1 MSPSSA
7 DPVSSAPPGGAAPP
21 SRPSSS
27 SPGAPEAAAA
37 GSAFPGAEATA
48 AGSAFPGAPEDTDA
62 GSASPRAPGGWLDR
76 VVAAWPR
83 VDPVLFAA
91 YAGACVLY
99 AAVAFYGAMHQQTG
113 GMWSAPLDDVFIHF
127 DYARATARG
136 YPFEWSEGNG
146 FSSGNTS
153 LSYPF
158 VLALGYLIGFRGLLL
173 MQWAA
178 IVACASTLGFLLVGA
193 RLLDPIGRWAKYLL
207 PPVALSIGA
216 LDWSLFSGMENAFHL
231 GVWALATLAALA
243 VVRAVN
249 VPHVPRAPRVPR
261 APLEPGGAGERAAA
275 PPPGRI
281 ARLGWVA
288 GLAGALLYATR
299 PESVVCVAVLGV
311 YAAIAVERAH
321 GARAA
326 LATLLRTS
334 VPGAVVCVAQAVA
347 NRVLTGEWA
356 ASGAIAKLALNNPY
370 MTSEEKW
377 NTYEFLATYVVAR
390 NTNHHFSDALPWG
403 WLVPALALVPL
414 ASRRTR
420 GIAAM
425 LWIQVVGWLALVAMN
440 GQVRWQNERYT
451 MPAVA
456 WLLVLAAMGLALLVA
471 RAAWTAPG
479 APDALDRGARR
490 PERPEGDPAGLW
502 ARLAAVPARAF
513 GARGDRTATG
523 LWVARVAV
531 ALALAALFWVHQLPR
546 MRDQIWFFGRASRN
560 IRDQHLVAGK
570 VLAQLDVRRVLVGDA
585 GALLYASD
593 RPGLDLIGLG
603 GYHDLPFARAGVH
616 GLGASLE
623 LIERIPPEDRP
634 DALAIYPGWWGELP
648 AIFGKRLIGIPVV
661 GNVICGGAEK
671 VIYRADWSPLAHG
684 EPPASLRADE
694 QVLDELDVADLV
706 SEREHGY
713 AFPRP
718 QAGFVGF
725 SVLPDPRGSGHDRF
739 DAGRVIPGG
748 RSETARLLA
757 PRNGPGRLVVRTAS
771 PRPAVVRATADGREL
786 GQLTLRGSGGWTE
799 ASVALP
805 EGLPETFTLTL
816 TPIEGEWV
824 DHHVWVLERAARPE
838 ARPLAGP

>member
-7 DPVSSAPPGGAAPP
+7 DPESSAPPGGAAPP
-21 SRPSSS
+21 SRPSSDP
-27 SPGAPEAAAA
+27 PG
-37 GSAFPGAEATA
+37 GAETA
-48 AGSAFPGAPEDTDA
+48 APQGAGRLA
-62 GSASPRAPGGWLDR
+62 APPGWLDR
-76 VVAAWPR
+76 LVAAWPR
-83 VDPVLFAA
+83 VDPALFAV

-113 GMWSAPLDDVFIHF
+113 GVWSAPLDDVFIHF

-193 RLLDPIGRWAKYLL
+193 RLLEPIGRWAKYLL
-207 PPVALSIGA
+207 PPVALCIGA

-231 GVWALATLAALA
+231 GVWALATLATLS
-243 VVRAVN
+243 VVRA
-249 VPHVPRAPRVPR
+249 AG
-261 APLEPGGAGERAAA
+261 APGGEGDGAAA
-275 PPPGRI
+275 PPRRL
-281 ARLGWVA
+281 ARLGWLA

-299 PESVVCVAVLGV
+299 PESVVCVAALSV
-311 YAAIAVERAH
+311 YAAVVVGRAH

-326 LATLLRTS
+326 IATLLRTS
-334 VPGAVVCVAQAVA
+334 VPGAIACVAQAVA
-347 NRVLTGEWA
+347 NRVFTGEWS

-377 NTYEFLATYVVAR
+377 DTYEFLVTYVIAR

-420 GIAAM
+420 GIAVV
-425 LWIQVVGWLALVAMN
+425 LWAQVVGWLALVALN

-471 RAAWTAPG
+471 RAAWAARDG
-479 APDALDRGARR
+479 AGGR
-490 PERPEGDPAGLW
+490 PARPEGAPAGLS
-502 ARLAAVPARAF
+502 ARLAAAPTHAL
-513 GARGDRTATG
+513 GTRGDLALGGLVAGGLAAHG
-523 LWVARVAV
+523 LWVARVAL
-531 ALALAALFWVHQLPR
+531 ALALAAVFWVHQLPR

-623 LIERIPPEDRP
+623 LVERIPPMDRP
-634 DALAIYPGWWGELP
+634 DTMAIYPGWWGELP
-648 AIFGKRLIGIPVV
+648 AIFGQQIVSVPVV

-684 EPPASLRADE
+684 EAPASMRADE
-694 QVLDELDVADLV
+694 QVVDELDVADLV

-713 AFPRP
+713 SFPRP
-718 QAGFVGF
+718 QAGFVTF
-725 SVLPDPRGSGHDRF
+725 SVLPDPRGSGRDRF

-748 RSETARLLA
+748 RSETARLRA
-757 PRNGPGRLVVRTAS
+757 PRRGPGRLVVRTAAT
-771 PRPAVVRATADGREL
+771 RPAAIRATADGREL
-786 GQLTLRGSGGWTE
+786 GTLAIRASDGWTE
-799 ASVALP
+799 ASIDLP

-816 TPIEGEWV
+816 TPVEGEWI
-824 DHHVWVLERAARPE
+824 DHHVWVLERAAGPE

>member
-7 DPVSSAPPGGAAPP
+7 DPVPSAPPGGAAPP
-21 SRPSSS
+21 FRPSSD
-27 SPGAPEAAAA
+27 SPGETEAAASQGA
-37 GSAFPGAEATA
+37 GPATPPG
-48 AGSAFPGAPEDTDA
+48 
-62 GSASPRAPGGWLDR
+62 RLDR

-83 VDPVLFAA
+83 IDPVLFAV

-99 AAVAFYGAMHQQTG
+99 AAVAFYSAMHQQTG

-158 VLALGYLIGFRGLLL
+158 VLAFGYFIGFRGLLL

-178 IVACASTLGFLLVGA
+178 IVACVSTLGFLLVGA

-231 GVWALATLAALA
+231 GVWALATLAALSVA
-243 VVRAVN
+243 RAAG
-249 VPHVPRAPRVPR
+249 APRGP
-261 APLEPGGAGERAAA
+261 AGAGERAAA
-275 PPPGRI
+275 PP
-281 ARLGWVA
+281 ARLAHLGWAA

-299 PESVVCVAVLGV
+299 PESVVCVAALGV
-311 YAAIAVERAH
+311 YAAVAVGRAH

-326 LATLLRTS
+326 IATLLRTS
-334 VPGAVVCVAQAVA
+334 VPGAIVCVAQAVA
-347 NRVLTGEWA
+347 NRVFTGEWA

-370 MTSEEKW
+370 MTSQEKW
-377 NTYEFLATYVVAR
+377 DTYVSLVSYVIGR
-390 NTNHHFSDALPWG
+390 NANHHFSDALPWG
-403 WLVPALALVPL
+403 WIVPALALVPL

-420 GIAAM
+420 GIAAL
-425 LWIQVVGWLALVAMN
+425 LWVQVAGWLALVALN

-451 MPAVA
+451 MPSVA
-456 WLLVLAAMGLALLVA
+456 WLLVLTAMGLALLVA

-479 APDALDRGARR
+479 GGAGETSR
-490 PERPEGDPAGLW
+490 PARGLW
-502 ARLAAVPARAF
+502 
-513 GARGDRTATG
+513 G
-523 LWVARVAV
+523 ARVAL

-623 LIERIPPEDRP
+623 LIERIPAEDRP
-634 DALAIYPGWWGELP
+634 DALAIYPTWWGEFP
-648 AIFGKRLIGIPVV
+648 AIFGKRIVGIPVF
-661 GNVICGGAEK
+661 GNVICGGIEK
-671 VIYRADWSPLAHG
+671 VIYQADWSPLAHG
-684 EPPASLRADE
+684 EPPASMRAGE

-706 SEREHGY
+706 SERAHGY
-713 AFPRP
+713 TFPQP

-725 SVLPDPRGSGHDRF
+725 SVLPDPHGSGRDRF

-748 RSETARLLA
+748 RSETARLRA
-757 PRNGPGRLVVRTAS
+757 PRVGPGRLVVRTAA
-771 PRPAVVRATADGREL
+771 PRPAAIRATADGREL
-786 GQLTLRGSGGWTE
+786 GQLAIRESDGWTE
-799 ASVALP
+799 ASLDLP

-816 TPIEGEWV
+816 TPVEGEWI
-824 DHHVWVLERAARPE
+824 DHHIWVLERAARSEP
-838 ARPLAGP
+838 RSLAGP

>member
-21 SRPSSS
+21 SRPRSS
-27 SPGAPEAAAA
+27 SPGEL
-37 GSAFPGAEATA
+37 EATA
-48 AGSAFPGAPEDTDA
+48 AGSAFPGAPEATDA
-62 GSASPRAPGGWLDR
+62 GSASPRAHGSWLDR
-76 VVAAWPR
+76 LVAAWPR

-243 VVRAVN
+243 VARAVD
-249 VPHVPRAPRVPR
+249 VPRVPR
-261 APLEPGGAGERAAA
+261 APREPGGAGERAAA
-275 PPPGRI
+275 PPGRI

-311 YAAIAVERAH
+311 YAAIAVGRAH
-321 GARAA
+321 GERAA
-326 LATLLRTS
+326 IATLLRTS
-334 VPGAVVCVAQAVA
+334 VPGAAACVAQAVA
-347 NRVLTGEWA
+347 NRALTGEWA

-471 RAAWTAPG
+471 RAAWTA
-479 APDALDRGARR
+479 ADRGARR
-490 PERPEGDPAGLW
+490 PERHE
-502 ARLAAVPARAF
+502 RA
-513 GARGDRTATG
+513 ATG

-531 ALALAALFWVHQLPR
+531 ALALAALFWIHQLPR

-648 AIFGKRLIGIPVV
+648 AIFGKRLLGIPVV

-671 VIYRADWSPLAHG
+671 VIYQADWSPLAHG

-718 QAGFVGF
+718 QAGFVSF

-748 RSETARLLA
+748 RSETARLRA

-816 TPIEGEWV
+816 TSIEGEWV

-838 ARPLAGP
+838 ARPLARP

>member
-1 MSPSSA
+1 M
-7 DPVSSAPPGGAAPP
+7 
-21 SRPSSS
+21 
-27 SPGAPEAAAA
+27 
-37 GSAFPGAEATA
+37 
-48 AGSAFPGAPEDTDA
+48 
-62 GSASPRAPGGWLDR
+62 
-76 VVAAWPR
+76 VAAWPR
-83 VDPVLFAA
+83 LDPFLFAV

-99 AAVAFYGAMHQQTG
+99 AATAFYRAMHEQTG

-193 RLLDPIGRWAKYLL
+193 RLFEPIGRWAKYLL

-231 GVWALATLAALA
+231 GVWALATLAALSVA
-243 VVRAVN
+243 
-249 VPHVPRAPRVPR
+249 
-261 APLEPGGAGERAAA
+261 GAAGA
-275 PPPGRI
+275 PPERL
-281 ARLGWVA
+281 ARLGWLA

-299 PESVVCVAVLGV
+299 PESVVCVAALSV
-311 YAAIAVERAH
+311 YAAAAVGQAR
-321 GARAA
+321 GPRAA
-326 LATLLRTS
+326 IATLLRTS
-334 VPGAVVCVAQAVA
+334 VPGAIACVAQAVA
-347 NRVLTGEWA
+347 NRVFTGEWS

-370 MTSEEKW
+370 MTSQEKW
-377 NTYEFLATYVVAR
+377 DTYEFLVRYVIAR
-390 NTNHHFSDALPWG
+390 NANHHFSDALPWG

-425 LWIQVVGWLALVAMN
+425 LWVQVVGWLALVALN

-471 RAAWTAPG
+471 RAAWAAPDGGAPG
-479 APDALDRGARR
+479 GLAARVGLAGR
-490 PERPEGDPAGLW
+490 FDLAGRGLW
-502 ARLAAVPARAF
+502 A
-513 GARGDRTATG
+513 
-523 LWVARVAV
+523 ARVAL

-623 LIERIPPEDRP
+623 LIERIPADERP
-634 DALAIYPGWWGELP
+634 DALAIYPTWWGELP
-648 AIFGKRLIGIPVV
+648 AIFGKRIVGIPVV

-671 VIYRADWSPLAHG
+671 VIYQADWSPLAHG
-684 EPPASLRADE
+684 EPPASMRAGE

-706 SEREHGY
+706 SERAHGY

-718 QAGFVGF
+718 QAGFVSF
-725 SVLPDPRGSGHDRF
+725 SVLPDPRGSGRDRF

-748 RSETARLLA
+748 KSETARLRA
-757 PRNGPGRLVVRTAS
+757 PRSGPGRLVVRTAAT
-771 PRPAVVRATADGREL
+771 RPARIRVTADDREL
-786 GQLTLRGSGGWTE
+786 GHLAIRESSGWTE
-799 ASVALP
+799 ASIDLP
-805 EGLPETFTLTL
+805 EGLPETFTLAL
-816 TPIEGEWV
+816 TPVEGEWV
-824 DHHVWVLERAARPE
+824 DHHVWVLERAARFE

>member
-7 DPVSSAPPGGAAPP
+7 DPVPSAPPGGAAPP
-21 SRPSSS
+21 SRPSSA
-27 SPGAPEAAAA
+27 SPGEPEGVAAGGASPEARA
-37 GSAFPGAEATA
+37 G
-48 AGSAFPGAPEDTDA
+48 
-62 GSASPRAPGGWLDR
+62 RLDR
-76 VVAAWPR
+76 LVAAWPR
-83 VDPVLFAA
+83 VDPVLFAV

-99 AAVAFYGAMHQQTG
+99 AAVAFYGAMHRQTG

-193 RLLDPIGRWAKYLL
+193 RLLEPIGRWAKYLL
-207 PPVALSIGA
+207 PPVALCIGA

-231 GVWALATLAALA
+231 GVWALATLAALEVA
-243 VVRAVN
+243 RAAS
-249 VPHVPRAPRVPR
+249 VPRAPRD
-261 APLEPGGAGERAAA
+261 PGGAGDRAAA
-275 PPPGRI
+275 PAKRL
-281 ARLGWVA
+281 ARLGWLA
-288 GLAGALLYATR
+288 GLAGALLYVTR
-299 PESVVCVAVLGV
+299 PESVVCVAALGV
-311 YAAIAVERAH
+311 YAAIAVGRAH

-326 LATLLRTS
+326 IATLARTS
-334 VPGAVVCVAQAVA
+334 APGALAFVAQAVA
-347 NRVLTGEWA
+347 NRVFTGEWA

-377 NTYEFLATYVVAR
+377 NTYEFLATYVIAR

-414 ASRRTR
+414 ASRKTR
-420 GIAAM
+420 GIASL
-425 LWIQVVGWLALVAMN
+425 LWIQVVGWLALVALN

-471 RAAWTAPG
+471 RAAWRAPERADG
-479 APDALDRGARR
+479 RSARR
-490 PERPEGDPAGLW
+490 EGAPAGLW
-502 ARLAAVPARAF
+502 ARLAAVPARAL
-513 GARGDRTATG
+513 GARGGLAGKGGLVASG
-523 LWVARVAV
+523 LWVARVAL
-531 ALALAALFWVHQLPR
+531 ALALAAVFWAHQLPR

-623 LIERIPPEDRP
+623 LVERIPPDDRP
-634 DALAIYPGWWGELP
+634 DAMAIYPGWWGELP
-648 AIFGKRLIGIPVV
+648 AIFGKQIVSVPVV

-671 VIYRADWSPLAHG
+671 VIYRADWSPFAHG
-684 EPPASLRADE
+684 EAPASMRADE

-713 AFPRP
+713 TFPRP

-725 SVLPDPRGSGHDRF
+725 SVLPDPRGSGRDRF

-748 RSETARLLA
+748 RSETARLRA
-757 PRNGPGRLVVRTAS
+757 PRNGPGRLVLRTAAT
-771 PRPAVVRATADGREL
+771 RPAVIRATADGREL
-786 GQLTLRGSGGWTE
+786 GQVALRASDGWTE
-799 ASVALP
+799 ASIALP
-805 EGLPETFTLTL
+805 EGLAETFTLTL
-816 TPIEGEWV
+816 TPVEGEWI

>member
-7 DPVSSAPPGGAAPP
+7 DPMSSAPPEGTSPPFQPTGAPP
-21 SRPSSS
+21 
-27 SPGAPEAAAA
+27 E
-37 GSAFPGAEATA
+37 GAELSA
-48 AGSAFPGAPEDTDA
+48 AEGARP
-62 GSASPRAPGGWLDR
+62 PAPSGPLDR
-76 VVAAWPR
+76 LVAAWPR
-83 VDPVLFAA
+83 VDPILFAA

-99 AAVAFYGAMHQQTG
+99 AAVAFYGSMHRQTG
-113 GMWSAPLDDVFIHF
+113 GIWSAPLDDVFIHF

-178 IVACASTLGFLLVGA
+178 IVACASTLGFLLAGA
-193 RLLDPIGRWAKYLL
+193 RLLEPIGRWAKYLL

-231 GVWALATLAALA
+231 GVWGLATVVALS
-243 VVRAVN
+243 VVRAAG
-249 VPHVPRAPRVPR
+249 AP
-261 APLEPGGAGERAAA
+261 GARSARAAA
-275 PPPGRI
+275 PERRL
-281 ARLGWVA
+281 ARLGWAA

-299 PESVVCVAVLGV
+299 PESVVCVAALSI
-311 YAAIAVERAH
+311 YAALAVRRAH

-326 LATLLRTS
+326 LATLLRMS
-334 VPGAVVCVAQAVA
+334 SPGALAFVAQAIA
-347 NRVLTGEWA
+347 NRVFTGEWA

-370 MTSEEKW
+370 MTAEEKW
-377 NTYEFLATYVVAR
+377 ETYQFLVHYVVAR
-390 NTNHHFSDALPWG
+390 NTNHHFADALPWG
-403 WLVPALALVPL
+403 WLVPALALLPL
-414 ASRRTR
+414 AHRATR
-420 GIAAM
+420 GIAAL
-425 LWIQVVGWLALVAMN
+425 LWVQAAGWLALVALN

-451 MPAVA
+451 MPSVA

-471 RAAWTAPG
+471 RGTPDSVRRGAAPG
-479 APDALDRGARR
+479 GAPAGRWARIAAAPARALGVVDGLAAR
-490 PERPEGDPAGLW
+490 AKLAAHGLW
-502 ARLAAVPARAF
+502 A
-513 GARGDRTATG
+513 
-523 LWVARVAV
+523 ARVV
-531 ALALAALFWVHQLPR
+531 LALALAALFWIHQLPR

-570 VLAQLDVRRVLVGDA
+570 VLAELNVRRVLVGDA

-623 LIERIPPEDRP
+623 LIERIPPDERP
-634 DALAIYPGWWGELP
+634 DVLAIYPSWWGELP
-648 AIFGKRLIGIPVV
+648 AIFGTRIVSIPVV

-671 VIYRADWSPLAHG
+671 VIYRADWGPLARDAG
-684 EPPASLRADE
+684 PASLRVDE
-694 QVLDELDVADLV
+694 RVVDELDVADLV

-718 QAGFVGF
+718 QAGFVSF
-725 SVLPDPRGSGHDRF
+725 SVLPHPREAGRDRF
-739 DAGRVIPGG
+739 DAGRVIPQG
-748 RSETARLLA
+748 RSETARLRA
-757 PRNGPGRLVVRTAS
+757 PRGGTGRLIVRTAAS
-771 PRPAVVRATADGREL
+771 HPARIRAEVDGREV
-786 GQLTLRGSGGWTE
+786 GQLVIRAGDRWTE
-799 ASVALP
+799 ASLPLP

-816 TPIEGEWV
+816 TPVEGAWTN
-824 DHHVWVLERAARPE
+824 HHVWIVERAAPPD

>member
-27 SPGAPEAAAA
+27 SPGAPET
-37 GSAFPGAEATA
+37 ATA
-48 AGSAFPGAPEDTDA
+48 EG
-62 GSASPRAPGGWLDR
+62 ASPRAPGGWLDR
-76 VVAAWPR
+76 LVAAWPR

-243 VVRAVN
+243 VVRAVH
-249 VPHVPRAPRVPR
+249 VPHVPHVPR

-275 PPPGRI
+275 LPGRI

-311 YAAIAVERAH
+311 YAAIAVGRAH

-326 LATLLRTS
+326 IATLLRTS
-334 VPGAVVCVAQAVA
+334 LPGAVACVAQAVA

-471 RAAWTAPG
+471 RAAWTAPD
-479 APDALDRGARR
+479 APEHRARR
-490 PERPEGDPAGLW
+490 PERPEGAPAGL
-502 ARLAAVPARAF
+502 
-513 GARGDRTATG
+513 TG

-531 ALALAALFWVHQLPR
+531 ALTLAALFWVHQLPR

-648 AIFGKRLIGIPVV
+648 AIFGKRLLGIPVV

-718 QAGFVGF
+718 QAGFVSF

-748 RSETARLLA
+748 RSETARLRA

>member
-37 GSAFPGAEATA
+37 GNASAGPEAAT
-48 AGSAFPGAPEDTDA
+48 AGSAFPGAPEATDA
-62 GSASPRAPGGWLDR
+62 GSARPRAPGSWLDR
-76 VVAAWPR
+76 LVAAWPR
-83 VDPVLFAA
+83 VDPALFAA

-173 MQWAA
+173 MHWTA

-243 VVRAVN
+243 VVRAVR
-249 VPHVPRAPRVPR
+249 VPHVPRAP
-261 APLEPGGAGERAAA
+261 LDPGGAGERAAA
-275 PPPGRI
+275 PPGRI

-299 PESVVCVAVLGV
+299 PESVVCVAVLGA
-311 YAAIAVERAH
+311 YAAIAVGRAH

-326 LATLLRTS
+326 IATLLRTS
-334 VPGAVVCVAQAVA
+334 VPGAVACVAQAVA

-420 GIAAM
+420 GFAAM

-471 RAAWTAPG
+471 RAAWTAPD
-479 APDALDRGARR
+479 APDRNARR
-490 PERPEGDPAGLW
+490 PEPPEGAPAGLW

-513 GARGDRTATG
+513 GAFGAGGDRTAGG

-531 ALALAALFWVHQLPR
+531 ALSLAALFWVHQLPR

-634 DALAIYPGWWGELP
+634 DALALYPGWWGELP
-648 AIFGKRLIGIPVV
+648 AIFGKRLLGVPVV

-718 QAGFVGF
+718 QAGFVSF

-748 RSETARLLA
+748 RSETARLRA

-771 PRPAVVRATADGREL
+771 PRAAVVRATADGREL
-786 GQLTLRGSGGWTE
+786 GQLTLRGSRGWAE

-838 ARPLAGP
+838 ARPLARP

>member
-7 DPVSSAPPGGAAPP
+7 DPVSSAPPGGAPP
-21 SRPSSS
+21 SSRPSSG
-27 SPGAPEAAAA
+27 SPGETEAAASQDA
-37 GSAFPGAEATA
+37 SRPAMPPG
-48 AGSAFPGAPEDTDA
+48 
-62 GSASPRAPGGWLDR
+62 RLDR
-76 VVAAWPR
+76 LVAAWPR
-83 VDPVLFAA
+83 VDPILFAV
-91 YAGACVLY
+91 YAGTCVLY
-99 AAVAFYGAMHQQTG
+99 AAVAFYGAMHRQTG
-113 GMWSAPLDDVFIHF
+113 GVWSAPLDDVFIHF

-193 RLLDPIGRWAKYLL
+193 RLLEPIGRWAKYLL
-207 PPVALSIGA
+207 PPVALCIGA

-231 GVWALATLAALA
+231 GVWALATLATLS
-243 VVRAVN
+243 VVRAASA
-249 VPHVPRAPRVPR
+249 PRA
-261 APLEPGGAGERAAA
+261 PGGAGDGAAA
-275 PPPGRI
+275 PPRRL
-281 ARLGWVA
+281 ARLGWLA

-299 PESVVCVAVLGV
+299 PESVVCVAALGV
-311 YAAIAVERAH
+311 YAAVAVRRAH

-326 LATLLRTS
+326 IATLLRTS
-334 VPGAVVCVAQAVA
+334 VPGAIACVAQAIA
-347 NRVLTGEWA
+347 NRVFTGEWS

-377 NTYEFLATYVVAR
+377 NTYEFLVTYVIAR

-403 WLVPALALVPL
+403 WVVPALALVPL
-414 ASRRTR
+414 ASRRMR
-420 GIAAM
+420 GIAVV
-425 LWIQVVGWLALVAMN
+425 LWAQVVGWLALVALN

-471 RAAWTAPG
+471 RAAWAARDSAGDRPARPEG
-479 APDALDRGARR
+479 APDGRT
-490 PERPEGDPAGLW
+490 
-502 ARLAAVPARAF
+502 ARLAAAPASAL
-513 GARGDRTATG
+513 GARGRVAAGSLAVHG
-523 LWVARVAV
+523 LWIARV
-531 ALALAALFWVHQLPR
+531 ALALALAAVFWVHQLPR

-623 LIERIPPEDRP
+623 LVERIPPDDRP
-634 DALAIYPGWWGELP
+634 DAMAIYPGWWGELP
-648 AIFGKRLIGIPVV
+648 AIFGRQIVSVPVV

-671 VIYRADWSPLAHG
+671 VIYRADWSPFAHG
-684 EPPASLRADE
+684 EPPASMRADE
-694 QVLDELDVADLV
+694 QVVDELDVADLV

-718 QAGFVGF
+718 QAGFVTF
-725 SVLPDPRGSGHDRF
+725 SVLPDPRGSGRDRF

-748 RSETARLLA
+748 RSETARLRA
-757 PRNGPGRLVVRTAS
+757 PQRGPGRLVVRTAAT
-771 PRPAVVRATADGREL
+771 RPAAIRATADGREL
-786 GQLTLRGSGGWTE
+786 GQIAVRAGDGWTE
-799 ASVALP
+799 ASIDLP

-816 TPIEGEWV
+816 TPVEGEWV

>member
-7 DPVSSAPPGGAAPP
+7 DPVPSAPPGGAAPP
-21 SRPSSS
+21 SRPSSAP
-27 SPGAPEAAAA
+27 PGEPEGAAA
-37 GSAFPGAEATA
+37 GG
-48 AGSAFPGAPEDTDA
+48 
-62 GSASPRAPGGWLDR
+62 ASPEARAGRLDR
-76 VVAAWPR
+76 LVAAWPR

-193 RLLDPIGRWAKYLL
+193 RLLEPIGRWAKYLL
-207 PPVALSIGA
+207 PPVALCIGA

-231 GVWALATLAALA
+231 GVWALATLAALE
-243 VVRAVN
+243 VVRAVS
-249 VPHVPRAPRVPR
+249 VPREARG
-261 APLEPGGAGERAAA
+261 PGGAGDRAA
-275 PPPGRI
+275 PPSKRL
-281 ARLGWVA
+281 ARMGWLA

-299 PESVVCVAVLGV
+299 PESVVCVAALGV

-326 LATLLRTS
+326 IATLLRTS
-334 VPGAVVCVAQAVA
+334 VPGALAFVAQAVA
-347 NRVLTGEWA
+347 NRVFTGEWA

-377 NTYEFLATYVVAR
+377 NTYEFLATYVITR

-414 ASRRTR
+414 ASRKTR
-420 GIAAM
+420 GIASL
-425 LWIQVVGWLALVAMN
+425 LWIQVVGWLALVALN

-471 RAAWTAPG
+471 RAAWR
-479 APDALDRGARR
+479 APDSADGRPARR
-490 PERPEGDPAGLW
+490 EGALAGLW
-502 ARLAAVPARAF
+502 ARLAAVPARAL
-513 GARGDRTATG
+513 GARGGLAGRGGLAASG
-523 LWVARVAV
+523 LWAARV
-531 ALALAALFWVHQLPR
+531 ALALALAAVFWAHQLPR

-623 LIERIPPEDRP
+623 LVERIPPEDRP
-634 DALAIYPGWWGELP
+634 DAMAIYPGWWGELP
-648 AIFGKRLIGIPVV
+648 AIFGKQIVSVPVV

-671 VIYRADWSPLAHG
+671 VIYRADWSPFAHG
-684 EPPASLRADE
+684 EAPASMRADE

-713 AFPRP
+713 TFPRP

-725 SVLPDPRGSGHDRF
+725 SVLPDPRGSGRDRF

-748 RSETARLLA
+748 RSETARLRA
-757 PRNGPGRLVVRTAS
+757 PRNGPGRLVLRTAAT
-771 PRPAVVRATADGREL
+771 RPAVIRATADGREL
-786 GQLTLRGSGGWTE
+786 GQVAVRASDGWTE
-799 ASVALP
+799 ASIALP

-816 TPIEGEWV
+816 TPVEGEWI

>member
-21 SRPSSS
+21 SRPSSDP
-27 SPGAPEAAAA
+27 PG
-37 GSAFPGAEATA
+37 GAEAA
-48 AGSAFPGAPEDTDA
+48 SRDA
-62 GSASPRAPGGWLDR
+62 GRLATPPGWLDR
-76 VVAAWPR
+76 LVAAWPR

-99 AAVAFYGAMHQQTG
+99 AAAAFYGAMHQQTG
-113 GMWSAPLDDVFIHF
+113 GVWSAPLDDVFIHF

-193 RLLDPIGRWAKYLL
+193 RLLEPIGRWAKYLL
-207 PPVALSIGA
+207 PPVALCIGA

-231 GVWALATLAALA
+231 GVWALATLAALS
-243 VVRAVN
+243 VVRA
-249 VPHVPRAPRVPR
+249 AG
-261 APLEPGGAGERAAA
+261 APGGAGDGAAA
-275 PPPGRI
+275 PPRRL
-281 ARLGWVA
+281 ARLGWLA

-299 PESVVCVAVLGV
+299 PESVVCVAALGV
-311 YAAIAVERAH
+311 YAAVAVGRAH

-326 LATLLRTS
+326 IATLLRTS
-334 VPGAVVCVAQAVA
+334 VPGAIACVAQAVA
-347 NRVLTGEWA
+347 NRVLTGEWS

-377 NTYEFLATYVVAR
+377 DTYESLVTYVIAR

-420 GIAAM
+420 GIAVV
-425 LWIQVVGWLALVAMN
+425 LWAHVVGWLALVALN

-471 RAAWTAPG
+471 RAAWTARDG
-479 APDALDRGARR
+479 AATARDGAGGR
-490 PERPEGDPAGLW
+490 PERRAGAPAGLR
-502 ARLAAVPARAF
+502 ARLAAGGVAL
-513 GARGDRTATG
+513 GG
-523 LWVARVAV
+523 LWVARVAL
-531 ALALAALFWVHQLPR
+531 ALALAAVFWVHQLPR

-623 LIERIPPEDRP
+623 LIERIPPGDRP
-634 DALAIYPGWWGELP
+634 DAMAIYPGWWGELP
-648 AIFGKRLIGIPVV
+648 AIFGKQIVSVPVV

-671 VIYRADWSPLAHG
+671 VIYRADWSPFAHG
-684 EPPASLRADE
+684 EAPVSMRADE
-694 QVLDELDVADLV
+694 QVVDELDVADLV

-713 AFPRP
+713 SFPRP
-718 QAGFVGF
+718 QAGFVTF
-725 SVLPDPRGSGHDRF
+725 SVLPDPRGSGRDRF

-748 RSETARLLA
+748 RSETARLRA
-757 PRNGPGRLVVRTAS
+757 PRRGPGRLVVRTAAT
-771 PRPAVVRATADGREL
+771 RPAAIRATADGREL
-786 GQLTLRGSGGWTE
+786 GTIAIRARDGWTE
-799 ASVALP
+799 ASLDLP

-816 TPIEGEWV
+816 TPVEGEWI

>member
-7 DPVSSAPPGGAAPP
+7 DSVPSAPSGGAAPP
-21 SRPSSS
+21 PRPSSD
-27 SPGAPEAAAA
+27 SPGETDAAASEGA
-37 GSAFPGAEATA
+37 GPA
-48 AGSAFPGAPEDTDA
+48 AIRG
-62 GSASPRAPGGWLDR
+62 RLDR

-83 VDPVLFAA
+83 LDPVLFAA

-99 AAVAFYGAMHQQTG
+99 AAVAFYRAMHQQTG

-178 IVACASTLGFLLVGA
+178 IVACVSTLGFLLVGA
-193 RLLDPIGRWAKYLL
+193 RLLEPIGRWAKYLL

-231 GVWALATLAALA
+231 GVWALATLAALSVA
-243 VVRAVN
+243 RA
-249 VPHVPRAPRVPR
+249 A
-261 APLEPGGAGERAAA
+261 GADEDAAA
-275 PPPGRI
+275 PPERL
-281 ARLGWVA
+281 ARLGWLA

-299 PESVVCVAVLGV
+299 PESVVCVAALGV
-311 YAAIAVERAH
+311 YAAAAVGRAR

-326 LATLLRTS
+326 IATLLRTS
-334 VPGAVVCVAQAVA
+334 LPGAIACVAQAVA
-347 NRVLTGEWA
+347 NRAFTGEWA

-370 MTSEEKW
+370 MTSQEKW
-377 NTYEFLATYVVAR
+377 DTYEFLVSYVIAR
-390 NTNHHFSDALPWG
+390 NTNHHFADALPWG
-403 WLVPALALVPL
+403 WIVPALALVPL
-414 ASRRTR
+414 ASRKLR
-420 GIAAM
+420 GIAAV
-425 LWIQVVGWLALVAMN
+425 LWVQVVGWLALVALN

-471 RAAWTAPG
+471 RAAWA
-479 APDALDRGARR
+479 APDGGASRPARLDDGALAR
-490 PERPEGDPAGLW
+490 LS
-502 ARLAAVPARAF
+502 ARLAALPARAF
-513 GARGDRTATG
+513 GARRDPAGSGDPGG
-523 LWVARVAV
+523 LAARGFWAARVAL
-531 ALALAALFWVHQLPR
+531 ALALAALFWAHQLPR

-623 LIERIPPEDRP
+623 LIERIPADDRP
-634 DALAIYPGWWGELP
+634 DALAIYPTWWGELP
-648 AIFGKRLIGIPVV
+648 AIFGQRIVGIPVV

-671 VIYRADWSPLAHG
+671 VIYRADWSPLAHR
-684 EPPASLRADE
+684 EPPASMRAGE

-706 SEREHGY
+706 NEREHGY
-713 AFPRP
+713 TFPQP
-718 QAGFVGF
+718 QAGFVSF
-725 SVLPDPRGSGHDRF
+725 SVLPDPRGSGRDRF
-739 DAGRVIPGG
+739 DAGRVIPAG
-748 RSETARLLA
+748 RSETARLRA
-757 PRNGPGRLVVRTAS
+757 PRAGPGRLVVRTAA
-771 PRPAVVRATADGREL
+771 PRPAVIRATAEGREL
-786 GQLTLRGSGGWTE
+786 GHLAIGASDGWTE
-799 ASVALP
+799 ASIDLP
-805 EGLPETFTLTL
+805 AGLPETFTLTL
-816 TPIEGEWV
+816 TPVEGEWV
-824 DHHVWVLERAARPE
+824 DHHVWVLERAARFE
-838 ARPLAGP
+838 ARSLAGP

>member
-7 DPVSSAPPGGAAPP
+7 DPESSTPPGGAAPP

-37 GSAFPGAEATA
+37 GSAFSGAEAA
-48 AGSAFPGAPEDTDA
+48 AARSAFPAAEPAAVGSATPGAPETATA
-62 GSASPRAPGGWLDR
+62 GGASPSAPGGWLDR
-76 VVAAWPR
+76 LVAAWPR

-243 VVRAVN
+243 VVRAVD
-249 VPHVPRAPRVPR
+249 VPHVPR
-261 APLEPGGAGERAAA
+261 APLEPGSARERAAA
-275 PPPGRI
+275 PPGRI

-288 GLAGALLYATR
+288 GLAGALLYVTR
-299 PESVVCVAVLGV
+299 PESVVCVAVLSV
-311 YAAIAVERAH
+311 YAAIAVRRAH

-326 LATLLRTS
+326 IATLLRTS
-334 VPGAVVCVAQAVA
+334 VPGAVACVAQAVA

-471 RAAWTAPG
+471 RAAWTAK
-479 APDALDRGARR
+479 
-490 PERPEGDPAGLW
+490 E
-502 ARLAAVPARAF
+502 
-513 GARGDRTATG
+513 RGDRVASRDRAATG

-648 AIFGKRLIGIPVV
+648 AIFGKRLLGVPVV

-718 QAGFVGF
+718 QAGFVSF

-748 RSETARLLA
+748 RSETARLRA

-805 EGLPETFTLTL
+805 EGLP
-816 TPIEGEWV
+816 
-824 DHHVWVLERAARPE
+824 
-838 ARPLAGP
+838 

>member
-7 DPVSSAPPGGAAPP
+7 EPVSSAPPGGAAPP
-21 SRPSSS
+21 SRPSSV
-27 SPGAPEAAAA
+27 SPGDTNAAASQGA
-37 GSAFPGAEATA
+37 GPA
-48 AGSAFPGAPEDTDA
+48 APP
-62 GSASPRAPGGWLDR
+62 GWLDR

-83 VDPVLFAA
+83 LDPVLFAV

-99 AAVAFYGAMHQQTG
+99 AAAAFYRAMHEQTG

-127 DYARATARG
+127 DYARAAARG

-158 VLALGYLIGFRGLLL
+158 VLALGYLVGFRGLLL

-193 RLLDPIGRWAKYLL
+193 RLLEPIGRWAKYLL

-231 GVWALATLAALA
+231 GVWALATLAALSVA
-243 VVRAVN
+243 
-249 VPHVPRAPRVPR
+249 
-261 APLEPGGAGERAAA
+261 GAAAA
-275 PPPGRI
+275 PPERL
-281 ARLGWVA
+281 ARLGWLA

-299 PESVVCVAVLGV
+299 PESVVCVAALSV
-311 YAAIAVERAH
+311 YAAAAVGRAR

-326 LATLLRTS
+326 IATLLRMS
-334 VPGAVVCVAQAVA
+334 VPGAIACVAQAVA
-347 NRVLTGEWA
+347 NRVFTGEWS

-370 MTSEEKW
+370 MTSQEKW
-377 NTYEFLATYVVAR
+377 DTYEFLVRYVIAR
-390 NTNHHFSDALPWG
+390 NANHHFSDALPWG
-403 WLVPALALVPL
+403 WIVPALALVPL

-420 GIAAM
+420 GIAAL
-425 LWIQVVGWLALVAMN
+425 LWVQVAGWLALVALN

-471 RAAWTAPG
+471 RAAWAAPDGGAPG
-479 APDALDRGARR
+479 GLAARLGLAGR
-490 PERPEGDPAGLW
+490 GLW
-502 ARLAAVPARAF
+502 A
-513 GARGDRTATG
+513 
-523 LWVARVAV
+523 ARVAL

-623 LIERIPPEDRP
+623 LIERIPADDRP
-634 DALAIYPGWWGELP
+634 DALAIYPTWWGELP
-648 AIFGKRLIGIPVV
+648 AIFGKRIVGIPVV

-671 VIYRADWSPLAHG
+671 VIYQADWSPLAHG
-684 EPPASLRADE
+684 EPPASMRAGE

-718 QAGFVGF
+718 QAGFVSF
-725 SVLPDPRGSGHDRF
+725 SVLPDPRGSGRDRF

-748 RSETARLLA
+748 KSETARLRA
-757 PRNGPGRLVVRTAS
+757 PRSGPGRLVVRTAAS
-771 PRPAVVRATADGREL
+771 RPAKIRVTADGREL
-786 GQLTLRGSGGWTE
+786 GHLAVRESAGWTE
-799 ASVALP
+799 ASIDLP
-805 EGLPETFTLTL
+805 EGLPETFTLAL
-816 TPIEGEWV
+816 TPVEGEWV
-824 DHHVWVLERAARPE
+824 DHHVWVLERAARFE

>member
-1 MSPSSA
+1 MP
-7 DPVSSAPPGGAAPP
+7 SAPPGGAAPP
-21 SRPSSS
+21 SRPSSA
-27 SPGAPEAAAA
+27 SPDELESAAA
-37 GSAFPGAEATA
+37 GG
-48 AGSAFPGAPEDTDA
+48 
-62 GSASPRAPGGWLDR
+62 ASPEAPPGRLDR
-76 VVAAWPR
+76 LVAAWPR

-193 RLLDPIGRWAKYLL
+193 RLLEPIGRWAKYLL
-207 PPVALSIGA
+207 PPVALCIGA

-231 GVWALATLAALA
+231 GVWALATLAALEVA
-243 VVRAVN
+243 RAAS
-249 VPHVPRAPRVPR
+249 VPRAPRD
-261 APLEPGGAGERAAA
+261 PGGAGDRAA
-275 PPPGRI
+275 PPSKRL
-281 ARLGWVA
+281 ARLGWLA

-299 PESVVCVAVLGV
+299 PESVVCVAALGV
-311 YAAIAVERAH
+311 YAAIAVGRSH

-334 VPGAVVCVAQAVA
+334 VPGALAFVAQAIA
-347 NRVLTGEWA
+347 NRVFTGEWS

-377 NTYEFLATYVVAR
+377 DTYEFLATYVITR

-414 ASRRTR
+414 ASRKTR
-420 GIAAM
+420 GIAAL
-425 LWIQVVGWLALVAMN
+425 LWIQVVGWLALVALN

-456 WLLVLAAMGLALLVA
+456 WLLILAAMGLALLVA
-471 RAAWTAPG
+471 RAAWTAPDG
-479 APDALDRGARR
+479 AGGRAARR
-490 PERPEGDPAGLW
+490 EGALAGLL
-502 ARLAAVPARAF
+502 ARLAAVPARALDARS
-513 GARGDRTATG
+513 GLAARGGLAASG
-523 LWVARVAV
+523 LWVARVAL
-531 ALALAALFWVHQLPR
+531 ALALAAVFWAHQLPR

-623 LIERIPPEDRP
+623 LVERIPPEDRP
-634 DALAIYPGWWGELP
+634 DAMAIYPGWWGELP
-648 AIFGKRLIGIPVV
+648 AIFGKQIVSVPVV

-671 VIYRADWSPLAHG
+671 VIYKADWSPLAHG
-684 EPPASLRADE
+684 EAPASMRADE

-713 AFPRP
+713 TFPRP

-725 SVLPDPRGSGHDRF
+725 SVLPDPRGSGRDRF
-739 DAGRVIPGG
+739 DAGRVIPSG
-748 RSETARLLA
+748 RTETARLRA
-757 PRNGPGRLVVRTAS
+757 PRNGPGRLVLRTAAT
-771 PRPAVVRATADGREL
+771 RPAVIRATADGREL
-786 GQLTLRGSGGWTE
+786 GQVALRASDGWTE
-799 ASVALP
+799 ASIALP
-805 EGLPETFTLTL
+805 EGLAETFTLTL
-816 TPIEGEWV
+816 TPVEGAWI

>member
-7 DPVSSAPPGGAAPP
+7 DPGPSSPPGSAAPP
-21 SRPSSS
+21 S
-27 SPGAPEAAAA
+27 
-37 GSAFPGAEATA
+37 
-48 AGSAFPGAPEDTDA
+48 
-62 GSASPRAPGGWLDR
+62 SASSDGTDGTETATSRGAGPAAPPGWLDR
-76 VVAAWPR
+76 LVAAWPR

-91 YAGACVLY
+91 YAGVCVLY
-99 AAVAFYGAMHQQTG
+99 AAVAFYSAMHQQTG

-158 VLALGYLIGFRGLLL
+158 VLALGYLVGFRGVLL

-178 IVACASTLGFLLVGA
+178 IVACTSMLGFLLVGA
-193 RLLDPIGRWAKYLL
+193 RLLEPVGRWAKYLL

-231 GVWALATLAALA
+231 GVWALATLAALSVA
-243 VVRAVN
+243 
-249 VPHVPRAPRVPR
+249 
-261 APLEPGGAGERAAA
+261 RAADATQAMRTTRTADDARAEA
-275 PPPGRI
+275 PPKRI
-281 ARLGWVA
+281 AHLGWAA

-299 PESVVCVAVLGV
+299 PESVVCVAALSV
-311 YAAIAVERAH
+311 YAAIAVKRAH

-326 LATLLRTS
+326 IATLLRTS
-334 VPGAVVCVAQAVA
+334 VPGALACLAQAVA
-347 NRVLTGEWA
+347 NRVFTGEWA

-370 MTSEEKW
+370 MTSSEKW
-377 NTYEFLATYVVAR
+377 DTYEFLATYVVAR

-403 WLVPALALVPL
+403 WLVPALALIPL

-420 GIAAM
+420 GAAAL
-425 LWIQVVGWLALVAMN
+425 LWVQVVGWLALVALN

-456 WLLVLAAMGLALLVA
+456 WLLVLTAMGLALLVA
-471 RAAWTAPG
+471 RAAWANG
-479 APDALDRGARR
+479 GERR
-490 PERPEGDPAGLW
+490 QERPESAPAGIR
-502 ARLAAVPARAF
+502 ARLGALGAIAAA
-513 GARGDRTATG
+513 ARGGALSRG
-523 LWVARVAV
+523 LWCARV
-531 ALALAALFWVHQLPR
+531 ALALAVAALFWAHQLPR

-570 VLAQLDVRRVLVGDA
+570 LLAQLDVRRVLVGDA

-593 RPGLDLIGLG
+593 RPGLDIIGLG

-623 LIERIPPEDRP
+623 LIERIPADDRP
-634 DALAIYPGWWGELP
+634 DTLAIYPGWWGDLP
-648 AIFGKRLIGIPVV
+648 AIFGRRIAAIPVV

-671 VIYRADWSPLAHG
+671 VIYQADWSPLAHG
-684 EPPASLRADE
+684 EAPASMREDE
-694 QVLDELDVADLV
+694 RIVDELDVADLV

-725 SVLPDPRGSGHDRF
+725 SVLPDPRGSGQDRF

-748 RSETARLLA
+748 RSEVARLHA
-757 PRNGPGRLVVRTAS
+757 PREGQGRLVVRTAA
-771 PRPAVVRATADGREL
+771 PRAATIRATADGREIGHL
-786 GQLTLRGSGGWTE
+786 ALKRGDGWTE
-799 ASVALP
+799 ASLDLP

-816 TPIEGEWV
+816 TPVDGEWV
-824 DHHVWVLERAARPE
+824 DHHVWILDRPARGAG
-838 ARPLAGP
+838 ARPLAGQ

>member
-7 DPVSSAPPGGAAPP
+7 DPASSSPPGGATPLPEP
-21 SRPSSS
+21 S
-27 SPGAPEAAAA
+27 
-37 GSAFPGAEATA
+37 
-48 AGSAFPGAPEDTDA
+48 
-62 GSASPRAPGGWLDR
+62 SASPDVTDGAEGTETTAPRSAGATTPPGWLDR
-76 VVAAWPR
+76 LVAAWPR
-83 VDPVLFAA
+83 IDPILFAA

-158 VLALGYLIGFRGLLL
+158 VLALGYLVGFRGVLL

-178 IVACASTLGFLLVGA
+178 IVACTSTLVFLLVGA
-193 RLLDPIGRWAKYLL
+193 RLLEPVGRWAKYLL

-231 GVWALATLAALA
+231 GVWALATVAALSVA
-243 VVRAVN
+243 RAAD
-249 VPHVPRAPRVPR
+249 APR
-261 APLEPGGAGERAAA
+261 EPGARALERARAT
-275 PPPGRI
+275 PPKRL
-281 ARLGWVA
+281 AHLGWAA

-299 PESVVCVAVLGV
+299 PESVVCVAALSV
-311 YAAIAVERAH
+311 YAAIAVGRAH

-326 LATLLRTS
+326 IATLLRMS
-334 VPGAVVCVAQAVA
+334 VPGAIACLAQAVA
-347 NRVLTGEWA
+347 NRVFTGEWA

-370 MTSEEKW
+370 MTSAEKW
-377 NTYEFLATYVVAR
+377 DTYEFLATYVVAR
-390 NTNHHFSDALPWG
+390 NTNYHFSDALPWG
-403 WLVPALALVPL
+403 WIVPALALVPL

-420 GIAAM
+420 GVAAL
-425 LWIQVVGWLALVAMN
+425 LWVQVAGWLALVALN

-471 RAAWTAPG
+471 RAAWAAADG
-479 APDALDRGARR
+479 DERRQKR
-490 PERPEGDPAGLW
+490 PESAPTGLR
-502 ARLAAVPARAF
+502 ARLGALGGVAAA
-513 GARGDRTATG
+513 ARGDAAAHV
-523 LWVARVAV
+523 LWSARV
-531 ALALAALFWVHQLPR
+531 ALALALAGLFWIHQLPR

-560 IRDQHLVAGK
+560 IRDQHIVAGK
-570 VLAQLDVRRVLVGDA
+570 LLAQLDVRRVLVGDA

-623 LIERIPPEDRP
+623 LIERIPADDRP
-634 DALAIYPGWWGELP
+634 DTLAIYPGWWGDLP
-648 AIFGKRLIGIPVV
+648 AIFGKQIAAIPVV

-671 VIYRADWSPLAHG
+671 VIYQADWSPLAFG
-684 EPPASLRADE
+684 EPPVSMGADE
-694 QVLDELDVADLV
+694 RIVDELDVADLV
-706 SEREHGY
+706 SERDHGY

-718 QAGFVGF
+718 QAGFVSF
-725 SVLPDPRGSGHDRF
+725 SVLPDPRGSGRDRF
-739 DAGRVIPGG
+739 DAGRVIPDGK
-748 RSETARLLA
+748 SEAARLRA
-757 PRNGPGRLVVRTAS
+757 PREGQGRLVVRTAA
-771 PRPAVVRATADGREL
+771 PRAATIRATADGREIGL
-786 GQLTLRGSGGWTE
+786 LALHRSDGWTE
-799 ASVALP
+799 ASIDLP
-805 EGLPETFTLTL
+805 EGLPETFTLAL
-816 TPIEGEWV
+816 TPVDGEWV
-824 DHHVWVLERAARPE
+824 DHHVWILERPARGVS
-838 ARPLAGP
+838 ARPLAGQ

>member
-1 MSPSSA
+1 M
-7 DPVSSAPPGGAAPP
+7 SSAPPGGVAPP
-21 SRPSSS
+21 SRPSSDP
-27 SPGAPEAAAA
+27 PG
-37 GSAFPGAEATA
+37 GAEA
-48 AGSAFPGAPEDTDA
+48 APRDA
-62 GSASPRAPGGWLDR
+62 GRLATPPGWLDR
-76 VVAAWPR
+76 LVAAWPR

-99 AAVAFYGAMHQQTG
+99 AAAAFYGAMHQQTG
-113 GMWSAPLDDVFIHF
+113 GVWSAPLDDVFIHF

-193 RLLDPIGRWAKYLL
+193 RLFEPIGRWAKYLL
-207 PPVALSIGA
+207 PPVALCIGA

-231 GVWALATLAALA
+231 GVWALTALAALS
-243 VVRAVN
+243 VVRA
-249 VPHVPRAPRVPR
+249 AG
-261 APLEPGGAGERAAA
+261 APGGAGDGAAA
-275 PPPGRI
+275 PARRL
-281 ARLGWVA
+281 ARLGWLA

-299 PESVVCVAVLGV
+299 PESVVCVAALGV
-311 YAAIAVERAH
+311 YAAVAVGRAH

-334 VPGAVVCVAQAVA
+334 VPGAIACVAQAVA
-347 NRVLTGEWA
+347 NRVLTGEWS

-377 NTYEFLATYVVAR
+377 DTYEFLVTYVIAR

-420 GIAAM
+420 GIAVV
-425 LWIQVVGWLALVAMN
+425 LWAQVVGWLALVALN

-471 RAAWTAPG
+471 RAAWTARDG
-479 APDALDRGARR
+479 AGDR
-490 PERPEGDPAGLW
+490 PERRAGAPAGLR
-502 ARLAAVPARAF
+502 ARLAAGGVAL
-513 GARGDRTATG
+513 GG
-523 LWVARVAV
+523 LWVARVAL
-531 ALALAALFWVHQLPR
+531 ALALAAVFWVHQLPR

-623 LIERIPPEDRP
+623 LVERIPPGDRP
-634 DALAIYPGWWGELP
+634 DAMAIYPGWWGELP
-648 AIFGKRLIGIPVV
+648 AIFGKQIVSVPVV

-671 VIYRADWSPLAHG
+671 VIYRADWSPFAHG
-684 EPPASLRADE
+684 EAPVSMRADE
-694 QVLDELDVADLV
+694 QVVDELDVADLV

-713 AFPRP
+713 SFPRP
-718 QAGFVGF
+718 QAGFVTF
-725 SVLPDPRGSGHDRF
+725 SVLPDPRGSGRDRF

-748 RSETARLLA
+748 RSESARLRA
-757 PRNGPGRLVVRTAS
+757 PRRGPGRLVVRTAAT
-771 PRPAVVRATADGREL
+771 RPAAIRATADGREL
-786 GQLTLRGSGGWTE
+786 GTIAIPARDGWTE
-799 ASVALP
+799 ASIDLP

-816 TPIEGEWV
+816 TPVEGEWI

>member
-1 MSPSSA
+1 MPRPSNTSPDGTDGTEGTESTAS
-7 DPVSSAPPGGAAPP
+7 PVAGPTTPPG
-21 SRPSSS
+21 R
-27 SPGAPEAAAA
+27 
-37 GSAFPGAEATA
+37 
-48 AGSAFPGAPEDTDA
+48 
-62 GSASPRAPGGWLDR
+62 LDR
-76 VVAAWPR
+76 LVAAWPR

-99 AAVAFYGAMHQQTG
+99 AAVAFYSAMHQQTG

-158 VLALGYLIGFRGLLL
+158 VLALGYFVGFRDVLL

-178 IVACASTLGFLLVGA
+178 IVACTSTLGFLLVGA
-193 RLLDPIGRWAKYLL
+193 RLLEPVGRWAKYLL

-231 GVWALATLAALA
+231 GVWALATLAALSVA
-243 VVRAVN
+243 RAAD
-249 VPHVPRAPRVPR
+249 APRDPSAR
-261 APLEPGGAGERAAA
+261 ATERERAAA
-275 PPPGRI
+275 PPKRL
-281 ARLGWVA
+281 AHLGWAA
-288 GLAGALLYATR
+288 GLAGALLYVTR
-299 PESVVCVAVLGV
+299 PESVVCVAALSV
-311 YAAIAVERAH
+311 YAAIAVRRSH

-326 LATLLRTS
+326 IATLLRTS
-334 VPGAVVCVAQAVA
+334 VPGAIACLAQAVA
-347 NRVLTGEWA
+347 NRVFTGEWA

-370 MTSEEKW
+370 MTSAEKW
-377 NTYEFLATYVVAR
+377 DTYEFLATYVVAR

-420 GIAAM
+420 GIAAL
-425 LWIQVVGWLALVAMN
+425 LWVQVVGWLALVALN

-471 RAAWTAPG
+471 RAAWAAADTSE
-479 APDALDRGARR
+479 RR
-490 PERPEGDPAGLW
+490 QERPEGAPAGPRARRVALG
-502 ARLAAVPARAF
+502 RLAAAARSDAA
-513 GARGDRTATG
+513 ARG
-523 LWVARVAV
+523 LWCARV
-531 ALALAALFWVHQLPR
+531 ALALALAAIFWAHQLPR

-560 IRDQHLVAGK
+560 IRDQHIVAGK
-570 VLAQLDVRRVLVGDA
+570 ILAQLDVHRVLVGDA

-623 LIERIPPEDRP
+623 LIERIPADDRP
-634 DALAIYPGWWGELP
+634 DTLAIYPGWWGDLP
-648 AIFGKRLIGIPVV
+648 AIFGKRIAAIPVV

-671 VIYRADWSPLAHG
+671 VIYQADWSPLAYG
-684 EPPASLRADE
+684 EAPASMRADE
-694 QVLDELDVADLV
+694 RIVDELDVADLV
-706 SEREHGY
+706 SERDHGY

-718 QAGFVGF
+718 QAGFVSF
-725 SVLPDPRGSGHDRF
+725 SVLRDRRGSGGDRF

-748 RSETARLLA
+748 RTETARLRA
-757 PRNGPGRLVVRTAS
+757 PRDGQGRLVIRTAA
-771 PRPAVVRATADGREL
+771 PRAAVVRAAADGREL
-786 GQLTLRGSGGWTE
+786 GDLALHKSGGWTE
-799 ASVALP
+799 ASLDLP
-805 EGLPETFTLTL
+805 KDLPETFTLTL
-816 TPIEGEWV
+816 TPVDGDWV
-824 DHHVWVLERAARPE
+824 DHHVWILERPARGVG
-838 ARPLAGP
+838 ARPLAGQ

>member
-1 MSPSSA
+1 MSPSSVE
-7 DPVSSAPPGGAAPP
+7 PVPSAPPGGAAPP
-21 SRPSSS
+21 SRPSSG
-27 SPGAPEAAAA
+27 SPGGTEAAPQGAGPAA
-37 GSAFPGAEATA
+37 IPG
-48 AGSAFPGAPEDTDA
+48 
-62 GSASPRAPGGWLDR
+62 RLDR

-83 VDPVLFAA
+83 LDPVLFAV

-99 AAVAFYGAMHQQTG
+99 AAVAFYSAMHQQTG

-178 IVACASTLGFLLVGA
+178 IVACVSTLGFLLVGA
-193 RLLDPIGRWAKYLL
+193 RLLEPIGRWAKYLL

-243 VVRAVN
+243 IARAAGAS
-249 VPHVPRAPRVPR
+249 R
-261 APLEPGGAGERAAA
+261 EPAGAGERAAA
-275 PPPGRI
+275 SPERL
-281 ARLGWVA
+281 ARLGWAA

-299 PESVVCVAVLGV
+299 PESVVCVAALGV
-311 YAAIAVERAH
+311 YAAAAVGRAR
-321 GARAA
+321 GPRAA
-326 LATLLRTS
+326 IATLLRTS
-334 VPGAVVCVAQAVA
+334 VPGAIACVAQAVA
-347 NRVLTGEWA
+347 NRVFTGEWA

-370 MTSEEKW
+370 MTSQEKW
-377 NTYEFLATYVVAR
+377 DTYEFLVSYVIAR
-390 NTNHHFSDALPWG
+390 NANHHFSDALPWG
-403 WLVPALALVPL
+403 WIVPALALVPL

-420 GIAAM
+420 GIAAL
-425 LWIQVVGWLALVAMN
+425 LWVQVAGWLALVALN

-471 RAAWTAPG
+471 RAAWASPDREASGPARPDG
-479 APDALDRGARR
+479 AK
-490 PERPEGDPAGLW
+490 AGLS
-502 ARLAAVPARAF
+502 ARLAALAARAL
-513 GARGDRTATG
+513 GARREAAAGGAAGGLAARGGTTAGG
-523 LWVARVAV
+523 LWALRV
-531 ALALAALFWVHQLPR
+531 ALALSLAALFWAHQLPR

-623 LIERIPPEDRP
+623 LIERIPAEERP
-634 DALAIYPGWWGELP
+634 DALAIYPTWWGELP
-648 AIFGKRLIGIPVV
+648 AIFGKRIVGIPVV

-671 VIYRADWSPLAHG
+671 VIYQADWSPLAHG
-684 EPPASLRADE
+684 EPPASMRAGE
-694 QVLDELDVADLV
+694 QVVDELDVADLV

-713 AFPRP
+713 TFPRP
-718 QAGFVGF
+718 QAGFVSF
-725 SVLPDPRGSGHDRF
+725 SVLPEPRGSGRDRF

-748 RSETARLLA
+748 KSETARLRA
-757 PRNGPGRLVVRTAS
+757 PRVGPGRLVVRTAAT
-771 PRPAVVRATADGREL
+771 RPAVIRATADGREL
-786 GQLTLRGSGGWTE
+786 GHLAVRESDGWTE
-799 ASVALP
+799 ASIDLP

-816 TPIEGEWV
+816 TPVEGEWV
-824 DHHVWVLERAARPE
+824 DHHVWVLERAARFKPRSL
-838 ARPLAGP
+838 ARP

>member
-7 DPVSSAPPGGAAPP
+7 EPVSSAPPGGAAPP
-21 SRPSSS
+21 SRPSSV
-27 SPGAPEAAAA
+27 SPGDTNAAASQGA
-37 GSAFPGAEATA
+37 GPAAPPGW
-48 AGSAFPGAPEDTDA
+48 P
-62 GSASPRAPGGWLDR
+62 DR

-83 VDPVLFAA
+83 LDPVLFAV

-99 AAVAFYGAMHQQTG
+99 AAAAFYRAMHEQTG

-127 DYARATARG
+127 DYARAAARG

-158 VLALGYLIGFRGLLL
+158 VLALGYLVGFRGLLL

-193 RLLDPIGRWAKYLL
+193 RLLEPIGRWAKYLL

-231 GVWALATLAALA
+231 GVWALATLVALSVA
-243 VVRAVN
+243 
-249 VPHVPRAPRVPR
+249 
-261 APLEPGGAGERAAA
+261 GAAAA
-275 PPPGRI
+275 PPERL
-281 ARLGWVA
+281 ARLGWLA

-299 PESVVCVAVLGV
+299 PESVVCVAALSV
-311 YAAIAVERAH
+311 YAAAAVGRAR

-326 LATLLRTS
+326 IATLLRMS
-334 VPGAVVCVAQAVA
+334 VPGAIACVAQAVA
-347 NRVLTGEWA
+347 NRVFTGEWS

-370 MTSEEKW
+370 MTSQEKW
-377 NTYEFLATYVVAR
+377 DTYEFLVRYVIAR
-390 NTNHHFSDALPWG
+390 NANHHFSDALPWG

-420 GIAAM
+420 GIAAL
-425 LWIQVVGWLALVAMN
+425 LWVQVAGWLALVALN

-471 RAAWTAPG
+471 RAAWAAPDGGAPG
-479 APDALDRGARR
+479 GLAARLGLAGR
-490 PERPEGDPAGLW
+490 GLW
-502 ARLAAVPARAF
+502 A
-513 GARGDRTATG
+513 
-523 LWVARVAV
+523 ARVAL

-623 LIERIPPEDRP
+623 LIERIPADDRP
-634 DALAIYPGWWGELP
+634 DALAIYPTWWGELP
-648 AIFGKRLIGIPVV
+648 AIFGKRIVGIPVV

-671 VIYRADWSPLAHG
+671 VIYQADWSPLAHG
-684 EPPASLRADE
+684 EPPASMRAGE

-718 QAGFVGF
+718 QAGFVSF
-725 SVLPDPRGSGHDRF
+725 SVLPDPRGSGRDRF

-748 RSETARLLA
+748 KSETARLRA
-757 PRNGPGRLVVRTAS
+757 PRGGPGRLVVRTAAS
-771 PRPAVVRATADGREL
+771 RPAKIRVTADGREL
-786 GQLTLRGSGGWTE
+786 GHLAVRESAGWTE
-799 ASVALP
+799 ASIDLP
-805 EGLPETFTLTL
+805 EGLPETFTLAL
-816 TPIEGEWV
+816 TPVEGEWV
-824 DHHVWVLERAARPE
+824 DHHVWVLERAARFE